1 MKKSKICSIIN
12 LEKKL
17 KSLKKKK
24 NTIVLAHGVFD
35 LLHIGHIKYLKK
47 AKSFGNILIVSIT
60 SDKFVNKGPGRPYF
74 DQKLRAEFLESI
86 EVVDYVVINNFETSE
101 KIISTIKPDYYIKG
115 QDYKNLQ
122 KKDKNLINEIK
133 AVKRAKGVIKII
145 DEVMFSS
152 SKIINDNL
160 NEQKDS
166 HKKIINVLKNK
177 NIIQDLNNKI
187 DKKILVMGDQIIDE
201 FTFVKSLGKSR
212 KNNIISSRYINKETQ
227 VGGANFI
234 YQNIKQ
240 FVSKVDFFNI
250 NSSYELKRNK
260 NDLNVKLSDN
270 QIIFKNRFVD
280 FYNLN
285 KIFQINTNDKINLKK
300 ADYKKVIT
308 KLKKIISNY
317 DILII
322 CDFGHGLFQKELL
335 AFINKLK
342 IFKIIN
348 CQTNSSNFGFNKYK
362 KYTNAD
368 ILTCDEDEFR
378 LSIENETEE
387 IGQLL
392 SKNKFPYKQ
401 FIVTSGKNGCYLK
414 EKNKVFFVES
424 FEINNFVDSI
434 GSGDIFF
441 SFFSILNNLK
451 SYKQD
456 EKLMLS
462 HLAAA
467 IHSQSFANKKVVKK
481 NIYLKSIK
489 ALIA

>member
-1 MKKSKICSIIN
+1 MKKNKIYSISN
-12 LEKKL
+12 LEII
-17 KSLKKKK
+17 LKKIKK
-24 NTIVLAHGVFD
+24 ENKKIVLAHGVFD
-35 LLHIGHIKYLKK
+35 LLHIGHVKYLKK
-47 AKSFGNILIVSIT
+47 AKSFGDILIVSIT
-60 SDKFVNKGPGRPYF
+60 SDKFVNKGPGRPCF
-74 DQKLRAEFLESI
+74 EQRLRAEFLESI
-86 EVVDYVVINNFETSE
+86 EVVDYVVVNNFETSE
-101 KIISTIKPDYYIKG
+101 KIISTIKPNYYIKG

-133 AVKRAKGVIKII
+133 AVKRAKGIIKII

-160 NEQKDS
+160 NEQKNT
-166 HKKIINVLKNK
+166 HKKIINDLKNK

-187 DKKILVMGDQIIDE
+187 DKKILVIGDQITDE

-212 KNNIISSRYINKETQ
+212 KNNIISSRYIKKESQ

-234 YQNIKQ
+234 YKNIKQ
-240 FVSKVDFFNI
+240 FVSQVDFLNI
-250 NSSYELKRNK
+250 NSSYELKKIK
-260 NDLNVKLSDN
+260 NNLNVKLANN
-270 QIIFKNRFVD
+270 QIIYKNRFVD

-285 KIFQINTNDKINLKK
+285 KIFQININDKINLKK
-300 ADYKKVIT
+300 ADYKKIIN
-308 KLKKIISNY
+308 KLKKVINNY
-317 DILII
+317 DILIV
-322 CDFGHGLFQKELL
+322 CDFGHGLFQRELL

-342 IFKIIN
+342 IYKIIN
-348 CQTNSSNFGFNKYK
+348 CQTNSSNFGFNKYT

-378 LSIENETEE
+378 LSIENESEE

-401 FIVTSGKNGCYLK
+401 FIITTGQTGCYLK
-414 EKNKVFFVES
+414 EKNKVIFVES

-441 SFFSILNNLK
+441 SFFLILNNLK
-451 SYKQD
+451 NYKQD
-456 EKLMLS
+456 EKLMLA

-467 IHSQSFANKKVVKK
+467 IHCQSFANEKVVKK

-489 ALIA
+489 ALIS

>member
-1 MKKSKICSIIN
+1 MKKNKIYSISN
-12 LEKKL
+12 LEIKL
-17 KSLKKKK
+17 KKIKKENKK
-24 NTIVLAHGVFD
+24 IVLAHGVFD

-47 AKSFGNILIVSIT
+47 AKSFGDILIVSIT

-74 DQKLRAEFLESI
+74 EQRLRAEFLESI

-101 KIISTIKPDYYIKG
+101 KIISTIKPNYYIKG

-133 AVKRAKGVIKII
+133 AVKRAKGIIKII

-160 NEQKDS
+160 NEQKNT
-166 HKKIINVLKNK
+166 HKKIINDLKNK

-212 KNNIISSRYINKETQ
+212 KNNIISSRYIKKESQ

-234 YQNIKQ
+234 YKNIKQ
-240 FVSKVDFFNI
+240 FVSQVDFLNI
-250 NSSYELKRNK
+250 NSSYELKKNK
-260 NDLNVKLSDN
+260 NNLNVKLADN
-270 QIIFKNRFVD
+270 QIIYKKRFVD

-285 KIFQINTNDKINLKK
+285 KIFQINKNDKINLKK
-300 ADYKKVIT
+300 ADYKKIIN
-308 KLKKIISNY
+308 KLKKVINNY
-317 DILII
+317 DILIV
-322 CDFGHGLFQKELL
+322 CDFGHGLFQRELL

-342 IFKIIN
+342 IYKIIN

-368 ILTCDEDEFR
+368 ILICDEDEFR
-378 LSIENETEE
+378 LSIENESEE

-414 EKNKVFFVES
+414 EKNKVIFVES

-451 SYKQD
+451 TYKQD
-456 EKLMLS
+456 EKLMLA

-467 IHSQSFANKKVVKK
+467 IHSQSFANEKVVKK
-481 NIYLKSIK
+481 DIYLKSIK
-489 ALIA
+489 ALIS